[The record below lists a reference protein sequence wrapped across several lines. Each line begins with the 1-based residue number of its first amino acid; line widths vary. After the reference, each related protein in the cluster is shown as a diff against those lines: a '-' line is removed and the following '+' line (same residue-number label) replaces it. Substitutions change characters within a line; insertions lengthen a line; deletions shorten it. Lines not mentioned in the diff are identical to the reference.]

1 MRGGQGI
8 TLSVADLEFIA
19 APPSSSSTQGHRYIL
34 QLKRIDRF
42 ISELE
47 TRPRSFARSQYHS
60 KCSHFRSPRKRN
72 RDVFDSKWCLSP

>member
-34 QLKRIDRF
+34 QLKRIGRL

-47 TRPRSFARSQYHS
+47 TRPRSFARSQYHPKWNLQS
-60 KCSHFRSPRKRN
+60 QRRRN